1 MDKAEDAGAEGGPGV
16 DAEGDRGASAS
27 GALEGERCGGLRV
40 WVGFTC
46 RRVRVDPERKR
57 EEYIARLEAVMD
69 YCDRVASDPGGF
81 EGLQVRALDVMIRAV
96 RVCYG
101 LVSDLEVGLLEGE
114 VEELKRREAE
124 LRGGLGY
131 GLPESA
137 S

>member
-1 MDKAEDAGAEGGPGV
+1 MDKAEDAGAEGGSGV
-16 DAEGDRGASAS
+16 DAEGDRGASA
-27 GALEGERCGGLRV
+27 AAVEGEPSGGLRV

-57 EEYIARLEAVMD
+57 EEYIGRLEAVME
-69 YCDRVASDPGGF
+69 YCDGVASDPSGY
-81 EGLQVRALDVMIRAV
+81 EAIQMRALDVMIRAV

-131 GLPESA
+131 SLPEPA